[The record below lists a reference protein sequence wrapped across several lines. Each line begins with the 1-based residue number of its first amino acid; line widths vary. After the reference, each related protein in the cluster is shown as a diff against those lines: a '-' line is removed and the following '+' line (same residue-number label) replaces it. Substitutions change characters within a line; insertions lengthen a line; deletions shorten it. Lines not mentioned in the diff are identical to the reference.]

1 MSRLRVFQRWHDLD
15 AEGGLGPYSAVE
27 GLETP
32 NSSVL
37 LDRLWRLCGGGTYA
51 AMALGYIEASIDGL
65 EPTEP
70 PVEGLEL
77 PRILDPELSLEYPG
91 P

>member
-1 MSRLRVFQRWHDLD
+1 
-15 AEGGLGPYSAVE
+15 
-27 GLETP
+27 
-32 NSSVL
+32 
-37 LDRLWRLCGGGTYA
+37 
-51 AMALGYIEASIDGL
+51 MALGYIEASIDGL

-91 P
+91 PEFDEYTEAILGSGDIRVVAGNIRGVYNNDVPDGWRWCSVST